1 MGERH
6 IKEDYVNCDWCNKEL
21 AGFRCSKET
30 DMERMLLGNVVGDM
44 VHMNSSGFG
53 SSYSSYSRQQILFT
67 GLEIGDLCADCRK
80 KLYDHVK
87 SFITTAKYVEK
98 KVIQGD

>member
-30 DMERMLLGNVVGDM
+30 DMERMLLGNVTGTYVSGGF
-44 VHMNSSGFG
+44 NSG
-53 SSYSSYSRQQILFT
+53 YTRQQMLFT
-67 GLEIGDLCADCRK
+67 GLEIGDLCADCRE
-80 KLYDHVK
+80 KLYEHVQ

-98 KVIQGD
+98 QVIQGD

>member
-21 AGFRCSKET
+21 AGFRCSKDT
-30 DMERMLLGNVVGDM
+30 DMERMLLGNVTGTTEQYQ
-44 VHMNSSGFG
+44 SGFG
-53 SSYSSYSRQQILFT
+53 SYSSYSRQQILFT

-80 KLYDHVK
+80 KLYDHVQ